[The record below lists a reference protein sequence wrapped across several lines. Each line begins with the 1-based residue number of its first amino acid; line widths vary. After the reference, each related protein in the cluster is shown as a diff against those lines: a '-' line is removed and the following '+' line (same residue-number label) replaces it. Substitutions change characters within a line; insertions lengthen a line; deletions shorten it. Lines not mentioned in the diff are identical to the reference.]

1 MKKFFA
7 VLLILTMVFTFCA
20 CGGDTASSG
29 NDSGDTASGIDMS
42 AFPADVNEWTGQNF
56 IDYFKAQGLFTDD
69 SAHETWLQDHANYW
83 PQTPVSECAGW
94 WDLEGIEGCM
104 MILTL
109 DPALSDSSEDDYNAW
124 LEGIKADKMLP
135 GDYSSLGT
143 VDHLV
148 GNVVFAYTT
157 MTLDD
162 ECLAKCEAAYEQ
174 FLSDTG
180 ATAEF

>member
-7 VLLILTMVFTFCA
+7 VLLMLTMVFTFCA

-94 WDLEGIEGCM
+94 WDL
-104 MILTL
+104 
-109 DPALSDSSEDDYNAW
+109 
-124 LEGIKADKMLP
+124 
-135 GDYSSLGT
+135 
-143 VDHLV
+143 V

>member
-1 MKKFFA
+1 MIW
-7 VLLILTMVFTFCA
+7 LPEY
-20 CGGDTASSG
+20 SR
-29 NDSGDTASGIDMS
+29 MS
-42 AFPADVNEWTGQNF
+42 EPLR
-56 IDYFKAQGLFTDD
+56 KTD
-69 SAHETWLQDHANYW
+69 A
-83 PQTPVSECAGW
+83 
-94 WDLEGIEGCM
+94 
-104 MILTL
+104 TL
-109 DPALSDSSEDDYNAW
+109 DDAFA
-124 LEGIKADKMLP
+124 A
-135 GDYSSLGT
+135 SLGT